1 MTCYFTLNDKSNLA
15 NFDILPIILE
25 PNHFYTCIDH
35 VTKNMVQK
43 IYQALYERNFNV
55 ADFDIEFSANTDDKL
70 IRPSVIKHSDFIIRL
85 YSSGTFEMLYPER
98 HITFYTDS
106 GAVLYTYAGTDW
118 EEDKIDFFS
127 IKMHAKLRN
136 EKKTYLKYVLDDRD
150 QFCFDKDDREYSPE
164 EDEPEAIK
172 KTVEFN
178 KLKNYLEHVLDMIK
192 QSPAIGFDKTIF
204 DYKRT
209 EIEPIKIVTFQNKY
223 DKSDN
228 IRPKNRLV
236 PYLHDVSGPFKDLY
250 HESFIY
256 AETNQDKLES
266 KTSFIGNVSMFDD
279 LYRIEIELKYSDLV
293 FVLDLTPSMNYKE
306 SAAGASKFNLFGD
319 IIEKKEEDPI
329 FGYYQSLVSR
339 IVRLED
345 YDNSFENPVYL
356 IGRIIREDEI
366 KLVEK
371 CGKQKTYSDKV
382 LEK

>member
-15 NFDILPIILE
+15 NFDVLPNILKPENL
-25 PNHFYTCIDH
+25 YTCIDYF
-35 VTKNMVQK
+35 TKNMMPK
-43 IYQALYERNFNV
+43 IYHALYERNFKV
-55 ADFDIEFSANTDDKL
+55 EGFQLEFSANTDDKL
-70 IRPSVIKHSDFIIRL
+70 IHPSVIEHSDFIIRL
-85 YSSGTFEMLYPER
+85 YSSGTFEMIYPER
-98 HITFYTDS
+98 HVTFYTDS
-106 GAVLYTYAGTDW
+106 SAVLYAYTGYDW
-118 EEDKIDFFS
+118 EEDRAEFFS
-127 IKMHAKLRN
+127 TKMHAKLRN
-136 EKKTYLKYVLDDRD
+136 EKKIYLKYSLDDRD

-164 EDEPEAIK
+164 GDELESIK

-192 QSPAIGFDKTIF
+192 QSPAVGFDKTIF

-209 EIEPIKIVTFQNKY
+209 EIEPIKLITFQNKHA
-223 DKSDN
+223 DAH

-236 PYLHDVSGPFKDLY
+236 SYSHDVSGPFKDLY

-256 AETNQDKLES
+256 AEINQDQLDL
-266 KTSFIGNVSMFDD
+266 KTPFIGSFTISDD
-279 LYRIEIELKYSDLV
+279 HYRIEIDLKYSDLV

-319 IIEKKEEDPI
+319 VIEKKEEDPI

-366 KLVEK
+366 KSVKK
-371 CGKQKTYSDKV
+371 CEKQKTYSDKA
-382 LEK
+382 LEI